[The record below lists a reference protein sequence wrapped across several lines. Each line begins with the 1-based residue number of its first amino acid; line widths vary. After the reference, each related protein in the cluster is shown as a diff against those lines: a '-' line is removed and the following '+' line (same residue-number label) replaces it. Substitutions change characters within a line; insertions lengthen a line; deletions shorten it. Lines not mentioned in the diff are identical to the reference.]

1 MCIQVYAYVH
11 AWACVVVSKRE
22 RKSERERVWDIVF
35 YVSQLAYT
43 QSGVWK
49 RRCACKCVEKQDY
62 NKTYQHTLSLF
73 LHMCLWVCK
82 RQRDRETDSKRVHA
96 CCVSQLAHYT
106 FTHTA
111 AFSNSSRLLID
122 KCMHVM
128 HTLDDAISCILSRS
142 IPSLFVF
149 LSLSLFLSS
158 SFLSK
163 CACATLCVCVC
174 AHVGSSR
181 QIEKKRYIVQVIMS
195 ALECNRAC
203 V

>member
-1 MCIQVYAYVH
+1 MRVCVFAYESICVHMCIQVYAYVH

-22 RKSERERVWDIVF
+22 RKSGRERVWDIVF

-111 AFSNSSRLLID
+111 ALSNSSRLLID

-128 HTLDDAISCILSRS
+128 HTLDACNLMHFILKH
-142 IPSLFVF
+142 SLSLC
-149 LSLSLFLSS
+149 LSLSFPLSLFK
-158 SFLSK
+158 FLK
-163 CACATLCVCVC
+163 
-174 AHVGSSR
+174 
-181 QIEKKRYIVQVIMS
+181 
-195 ALECNRAC
+195 
-203 V
+203 